1 MLSETHWHDVP
12 LIEII
17 RRELAPYNAR
27 NTDIGGPNLT
37 LKAEAAQGLAMV
49 LHELTTNAAKY
60 GALSCATGRV
70 TVRWRWLQNGSPE
83 RLLIEW
89 QEIDG
94 PPVRMSSQSSYGTNI
109 IRELIPFELGGAVE
123 LSFATQGIK
132 CRIEVP
138 GEWVN
143 RTADATNVP
152 KSSRMPSMTR
162 QQT

>member
-1 MLSETHWHDVP
+1 MGHFGDSSIPAADR
-12 LIEII
+12 I
-17 RRELAPYNAR
+17 LAAQ
-27 NTDIGGPNLT
+27 TSVLAGALLT
-37 LKAEAAQGLAMV
+37 LVLAAQFSERRRSEAELRQSKERLQLA
-49 LHELTTNAAKY
+49 LDGAEL
-60 GALSCATGRV
+60 GAFGADLG
-70 TVRWRWLQNGSPE
+70 WRWLQNGSPE

-94 PPVRMSSQSSYGTNI
+94 PPVRASSQSSYGTNI

-123 LSFATQGIK
+123 LSCATQGIK
-132 CRIEVP
+132 CRIQVP

-143 RTADATNVP
+143 RIADATNVP